1 MCSNFPVPSRYI
13 YLTLRISIPGMV
25 CIFLTVFWTHLLPF
39 PLNNRRG
46 FPGSS
51 PGKESAC
58 NTGDPSLIP
67 GLGRSPGGGHGNP
80 LQYPCLENPMDR
92 GDWQAT
98 IHRVGH
104 DWSDLARMNI
114 DINILLSFAI
124 WTARPSDDGASVP
137 SVGAEGCETWEPG
150 GLFAPCAPENW
161 AT

>member
-1 MCSNFPVPSRYI
+1 MSENE
-13 YLTLRISIPGMV
+13 LTTEVTSVCVCVCVCVLTSWLKQTICTHTHILHKGFLMVVLVVKNMPADAGHLRD
-25 CIFLTVFWTHLLPF
+25 T
-39 PLNNRRG
+39 
-46 FPGSS
+46 
-51 PGKESAC
+51 
-58 NTGDPSLIP
+58 DLIP

-114 DINILLSFAI
+114 YINILLSFAI

-137 SVGAEGCETWEPG
+137 SVGAEGCET
-150 GLFAPCAPENW
+150 
-161 AT
+161 